1 MAHLSGVS
9 DAMKFGK
16 VGAWFRRLAGIKDE
30 LFISLQDVQHG
41 HGGGSAT
48 KIGQGLDANVVMAPV
63 QFVQRTFTQSVPVV
77 EERIGPRKWG
87 IVDSHPLELLLA
99 EPNAFYDGDTMM
111 KGLLLSWFLD
121 GNAYLLK
128 LRNVLRGVVELWYV
142 PHWLIEPKWTRGG
155 GPFISHYDYNPDGLG
170 KQNLDPSDVVH
181 LRLGL
186 DPRNPRLGLSPIRAA
201 LREVLTDEEASAFS
215 AYLLGNMGVPGGV
228 IAPKTT
234 DYPPDKE
241 EIQELKDYMSTGFTG
256 KRRGKWLVLGV
267 PTEVKQFGFDP
278 NRLMLGPL
286 RDISEERICAMLG
299 VPAAVVGFGAGLQQT
314 KVGATMRELVKL
326 ARVSCIE
333 PTQVTIGRQ
342 LGRQLV
348 AEFEPTPGDF
358 RVGFDNSAISMFR
371 EDEDAVAKRAGDLF
385 KDGLAKRNEGRAMVG
400 LDPDPDGDV
409 YATAPA
415 AGGASSGGG
424 EDGDGDGDGDD
435 GGVEPLAIDGPA
447 SRWEEWSTLIEQS
460 NGDGNHDE

>member
-1 MAHLSGVS
+1 MR
-9 DAMKFGK
+9 FGEI
-16 VGAWFRRLAGIKDE
+16 GAFFRRLAGIKSE
-30 LFISLQDVQHG
+30 LFVSLQDIRDHH
-41 HGGGSAT
+41 HGGGDV
-48 KIGQGLDANVVMAPV
+48 KVGQGLNANVVMAPV
-63 QFVQRTFTQSVPVV
+63 QFIQRTFTQSVPVV

-87 IVDSHPLELLLA
+87 IVDGHPLEQLLA
-99 EPNAFYDGDTMM
+99 EPNPFYDGDTMM

-128 LRNVLRGVVELWYV
+128 LRNMLRGVVELWYV
-142 PHWLIEPKWTRGG
+142 PHYLIEPKWTRGPG
-155 GPFISHYDYNPDGLG
+155 QPFIDHYSYDPDGGG
-170 KQNLDPSDVVH
+170 KQVLAVEDVVH

-186 DPRNPRLGLSPIRAA
+186 DPRNLRLGLSPLRTV

-228 IAPKTT
+228 ISPKNVDVAMSAP
-234 DYPPDKE
+234 
-241 EIQELKDYMSTGFTG
+241 EIEELKEYMSTGFTG
-256 KRRGKWLVLGV
+256 KKRGKWLVLGA

-286 RDISEERICAMLG
+286 RDISEERVCAVLG

-333 PTQVTIGRQ
+333 PNQLTIGRQ

-348 AEFEPTPGDF
+348 GEFEPVPGDF

-409 YATAPA
+409 FATAPPG
-415 AGGASSGGG
+415 GGASSG
-424 EDGDGDGDGDD
+424 GDGDGDGDD
-435 GGVEPLAIDGPA
+435 GLVEPLAIDGPA
-447 SRWEEWSTLIEQS
+447 SRWQEWSDLIGQTAP
-460 NGDGNHDE
+460 NGDGDHDDD